1 MAKKT
6 DLAKKYMEK
15 LQISFEEA
23 MQLVEDDADDFIGDE
38 GEEMTA
44 KAKEVT
50 ASEKPQSDD
59 AKKKRKPKERKV
71 DEEKGYIL
79 KTVSEVVA
87 EMGAESLSL
96 KTETE
101 LSFIFNGNSYTLKL
115 TKHRPP
121 KEARQEKMKSLT
133 RKECPNTRVEFVAK
147 WNADPIFRAKAEN
160 KGFKVMFDNV
170 IFPNGKVA
178 TPTVKQGALRAF
190 SVTATHTTFNRGQGG
205 FDSPKAH

>member
-38 GEEMTA
+38 GEEMTE

-50 ASEKPQSDD
+50 ASEKSQSDN

-79 KTVSEVVA
+79 KTVSDVVA

-121 KEARQEKMKSLT
+121 KEER
-133 RKECPNTRVEFVAK
+133 
-147 WNADPIFRAKAEN
+147 
-160 KGFKVMFDNV
+160 
-170 IFPNGKVA
+170 
-178 TPTVKQGALRAF
+178 
-190 SVTATHTTFNRGQGG
+190 
-205 FDSPKAH
+205 

>member
-38 GEEMTA
+38 GEEMTE

-50 ASEKPQSDD
+50 ASEKSQSDN

-79 KTVSEVVA
+79 KTVSDVVA

-121 KEARQEKMKSLT
+121 KEERQKNEIFNKK
-133 RKECPNTRVEFVAK
+133 RV
-147 WNADPIFRAKAEN
+147 P
-160 KGFKVMFDNV
+160 
-170 IFPNGKVA
+170 
-178 TPTVKQGALRAF
+178 
-190 SVTATHTTFNRGQGG
+190 
-205 FDSPKAH
+205 

>member
-1 MAKKT
+1 MAKKK

-50 ASEKPQSDD
+50 ASEKQQSYE

-79 KTVSEVVA
+79 KTVSEVI
-87 EMGAESLSL
+87 EGMGAEKLSL

-101 LSFIFNGNSYTLKL
+101 LSFLFNGNSYTLKL

-121 KEARQEKMKSLT
+121 KEER
-133 RKECPNTRVEFVAK
+133 
-147 WNADPIFRAKAEN
+147 
-160 KGFKVMFDNV
+160 
-170 IFPNGKVA
+170 
-178 TPTVKQGALRAF
+178 
-190 SVTATHTTFNRGQGG
+190 
-205 FDSPKAH
+205 

>member
-38 GEEMTA
+38 GEEMTE

-50 ASEKPQSDD
+50 ASEKSQSDD

-79 KTVSEVVA
+79 KTVSDVVA

-101 LSFIFNGNSYTLKL
+101 LSFIFNDNSYTLKL

-121 KEARQEKMKSLT
+121 K
-133 RKECPNTRVEFVAK
+133 KER
-147 WNADPIFRAKAEN
+147 
-160 KGFKVMFDNV
+160 
-170 IFPNGKVA
+170 
-178 TPTVKQGALRAF
+178 
-190 SVTATHTTFNRGQGG
+190 
-205 FDSPKAH
+205 

>member
-38 GEEMTA
+38 GEEMTE

-50 ASEKPQSDD
+50 ASEKSQSDN

-79 KTVSEVVA
+79 KTVSDVVA

-121 KEARQEKMKSLT
+121 KKERQKNEIFNKK
-133 RKECPNTRVEFVAK
+133 RV
-147 WNADPIFRAKAEN
+147 P
-160 KGFKVMFDNV
+160 
-170 IFPNGKVA
+170 
-178 TPTVKQGALRAF
+178 
-190 SVTATHTTFNRGQGG
+190 
-205 FDSPKAH
+205 

>member
-1 MAKKT
+1 MAKKK

-50 ASEKPQSDD
+50 ASEKQQSDE

-79 KTVSEVVA
+79 KTMSEVI
-87 EMGAESLSL
+87 EGIGAEKLSL

-101 LSFIFNGNSYTLKL
+101 LSFLFNGNSYTLKL

-121 KEARQEKMKSLT
+121 KEER
-133 RKECPNTRVEFVAK
+133 
-147 WNADPIFRAKAEN
+147 
-160 KGFKVMFDNV
+160 
-170 IFPNGKVA
+170 
-178 TPTVKQGALRAF
+178 
-190 SVTATHTTFNRGQGG
+190 
-205 FDSPKAH
+205 

>member
-38 GEEMTA
+38 GEEMTE

-50 ASEKPQSDD
+50 AGEKSQSDD

-79 KTVSEVVA
+79 KTISEVVA

-121 KEARQEKMKSLT
+121 KEER
-133 RKECPNTRVEFVAK
+133 
-147 WNADPIFRAKAEN
+147 
-160 KGFKVMFDNV
+160 
-170 IFPNGKVA
+170 
-178 TPTVKQGALRAF
+178 
-190 SVTATHTTFNRGQGG
+190 
-205 FDSPKAH
+205 